1 MMGFQIYRKGGEA
14 MKKLVKIILVV
25 IASVFIIGAVFW
37 GSIVYVSDY
46 KVTTVGLMSRLSC
59 TLMAKK
65 R

>member
-1 MMGFQIYRKGGEA
+1 